1 MAWTDERVELLKKL
15 WAEGLSAAQIANKM
29 GGVTRNAVIGKVH
42 RLGLSGRAT
51 PAKPQ
56 RGCSAPSERS
66 SASAAPRAPRA
77 EVQSVIPE
85 PEFTAPLIMEDGDR
99 STVATIKNNMC
110 KWPVGDPAK
119 DDFHFCGQ
127 PTLIT
132 RILPFSRPKDGPNA
146 ASRAVAPSCPPKSA
160 ASPGRTPPGDLRRRP
175 NSGRRL

>member
-56 RGCSAPSERS
+56 RGCRTTSERKDET
-66 SASAAPRAPRA
+66 AKAPRA
-77 EVQSVIPE
+77 EVKPVIPE
-85 PEFTAPLIMEDGDR
+85 PEFTAPLVLDTGDKT
-99 STVATIKNNMC
+99 TVATIKNNMC

-127 PTLIT
+127 PTLSGKSYCAYHAHLAFQPPQ
-132 RILPFSRPKDGPNA
+132 RRPERREPRRVIPAVEKRRA
-146 ASRAVAPSCPPKSA
+146 AS
-160 ASPGRTPPGDLRRRP
+160 
-175 NSGRRL
+175 